1 MWEDIIKRKRDRYMR
16 KPDEAFNPFNMS
28 PKDFL
33 PLPEKKKYFRICNN
47 CNTCSEFTEHS
58 RPHYEKN
65 RIVGMPRSYMRCKN
79 CREEYFGEKFSKLKP
94 CKGE

>member
-1 MWEDIIKRKRDRYMR
+1 MWETVLKRRDSRR
-16 KPDEAFNPFNMS
+16 KAGEAFNPFNMS

-47 CNTCSEFTEHS
+47 CNTCSEFTKHTF
-58 RPHYEKN
+58 PVYEKRRKGGN
-65 RIVGMPRSYMRCKN
+65 LPYYTMRCKN
-79 CREEYFGEKFSKLKP
+79 CREEYWPEKFSALKP